1 MRWNKDAK
9 KGNVMADGQGQGNT
23 LKQLYCPNELF
34 VDTLGTVYVAD
45 YSNHRV
51 MRWTRV
57 EEEDD
62 VIAAGNGR
70 RQGASQLYRPK
81 DLCFDRYANLDVV
94 DGKNNHIQRFSIK

>member
-1 MRWNKDAK
+1 MEQNAK
-9 KGNVMADGQGQGNT
+9 KGNVVADGQGQGNT
-23 LKQLYCPNELF
+23 LKQLSCPNELF
-34 VDTLGTVYVAD
+34 VDILGAVYVAD

-51 MRWTRV
+51 MRRTRG

-62 VIAAGNGR
+62 VIEAGNGR

-81 DLCFDRYANLDVV
+81 DLSFDQDANLDVV